1 MSMFRKH
8 MPDWLLRECLK
19 LYAEQMY
26 QEYITMPDLEKI
38 LADRQEAE
46 LRSLQKLE
54 RDNGQSKRDP

>member
-26 QEYITMPDLEKI
+26 QEYITMPDLEEI